1 MKWLPRFNRF
11 TPFFLSALCCL
22 LMLGQGSALAAD
34 PAKLADGVD
43 VKGSADHPL
52 IQRFKGS
59 SIRFSEKK
67 VFDELLMAMGA
78 EGKKPRAVEGAR
90 TTLVYVMP
98 KDISTLEAV
107 RGYQAELAKL
117 GTVQVLFQGVNAGGR
132 EELDNFNTAFMRQ
145 IYGEENPA
153 SRWMSWNK
161 EYRYMSLQIKRADG
175 DIFVTLYAGFNIDTS
190 AAHDDL
196 VPFGRTGVRLDI
208 VEQKSRE
215 DRMVTVTS
223 SEMSNALNKTGKV
236 SLYGILFDTAKADI
250 KPESNVALAEIGK
263 LMKAS
268 PKLRL
273 LVVGHTD
280 AVGAFDGNRELS
292 QRRAKAVV
300 DALRNQFGIDANRL
314 QSFGASFAAPVD
326 SNESEAGRAKN
337 RRVELVAF

>member
-1 MKWLPRFNRF
+1 MKWF
-11 TPFFLSALCCL
+11 TRLYFCGLVTSLIIGHTSAW
-22 LMLGQGSALAAD
+22 AND
-34 PAKLADGVD
+34 PAKLADGTD
-43 VKGSADHPL
+43 VKGSADHSL

-59 SIRFSEKK
+59 SIRFAEKK
-67 VFDELLMAMGA
+67 AFDELLMATGF

-107 RGYQAELAKL
+107 RGYQAELSKL
-117 GTVQVLFQGVNAGGR
+117 GQVQVLFQGVNAGGR

-145 IYGEENPA
+145 IYGDENPA

-161 EYRYMSLQIKRADG
+161 EYRYLSLQIKRAEG
-175 DIFVTLYAGFNIDTS
+175 DIFVALYAGFNIETS
-190 AAHDDL
+190 GAHDE
-196 VPFGRTGVRLDI
+196 VIPFGRTAVRLDI
-208 VEQKSRE
+208 IELKSRE

-223 SEMSNALNKTGKV
+223 SEMSSALTKTGKV

-250 KPESNVALAEIGK
+250 KPESNLAMAEIAK

-292 QRRAKAVV
+292 QRRATAVV
-300 DALRNQFGIDANRL
+300 NALRTQFGIDASRL

-326 SNESEAGRAKN
+326 SNENEAGRAKN

>member
-1 MKWLPRFNRF
+1 MKRFSRF
-11 TPFFLSALCCL
+11 YFGLIWAALIMLQSSAW
-22 LMLGQGSALAAD
+22 AD
-34 PAKLADGVD
+34 EPAKLADGVD
-43 VKGSADHPL
+43 IKGSADHAL

-59 SIRFSEKK
+59 SIRFAEKK
-67 VFDELLMAMGA
+67 AFDELLMAMGP

-98 KDISTLEAV
+98 KDVSTIEAV

-117 GTVQVLFQGVNAGGR
+117 GQVQILFQGVNAGGR
-132 EELDNFNTAFMRQ
+132 EELDSFNTSFMRQ
-145 IYGEENPA
+145 TYGDENPA

-161 EYRYMSLQIKRADG
+161 EYRYMALQIKRAEG
-175 DIFVTLYAGFNIDTS
+175 DMFVTLYAGANIDTS

-208 VEQKSRE
+208 IEQKVRE
-215 DRMVTVTS
+215 DRMVTVSS
-223 SEMSNALNKTGKV
+223 SEMSSALTKTGKV

-250 KPESNVALAEIGK
+250 KPESNAALAEIGK
-263 LMKAS
+263 LMKS
-268 PKLRL
+268 TPKLRL

-280 AVGAFDGNRELS
+280 AVGAFDSNRDLS
-292 QRRAKAVV
+292 QRRATAVV
-300 DALRNQFGIDANRL
+300 NALRTQFSIDASRL

-326 SNESEAGRAKN
+326 SNESESGRAKN

>member
-1 MKWLPRFNRF
+1 MKRFSRF
-11 TPFFLSALCCL
+11 YFGLIWSALI
-22 LMLGQGSALAAD
+22 MLQSSAWADD

-43 VKGSADHPL
+43 LKGSADHAL

-59 SIRFSEKK
+59 SIRFAEKK
-67 VFDELLMAMGA
+67 AFDELLMAMGS

-98 KDISTLEAV
+98 KDVSTLEAV

-117 GTVQVLFQGVNAGGR
+117 GQVQILFQGVNAGGR
-132 EELDNFNTAFMRQ
+132 EELDSFNTAFMRQ
-145 IYGEENPA
+145 VYGDENPA

-161 EYRYMSLQIKRADG
+161 EYRYIAMQIKRADG
-175 DIFVTLYAGFNIDTS
+175 DMFVTLYAGFNIDTS

-196 VPFGRTGVRLDI
+196 IPFGRTGVRLDI
-208 VEQKSRE
+208 IEQKVRE

-223 SEMSNALNKTGKV
+223 GEMSSALTKSGKV
-236 SLYGILFDTAKADI
+236 ALYGILFDTAKVDI
-250 KPESNVALAEIGK
+250 KPESNAALAEIGK
-263 LMKAS
+263 LMKAT

-280 AVGAFDGNRELS
+280 AVGAFDGNRDLS
-292 QRRAKAVV
+292 QRRATAVV
-300 DALRNQFGIDANRL
+300 NALRTQFGIDASRL